1 MDEKKRK
8 AFRQGILVFA
18 GLAVLTGLEY
28 VVGINGGWLPAMV
41 VLALIKAA
49 LVVWYYMH
57 IIRVLNPGS
66 GDHE

>member
-1 MDEKKRK
+1 MEEKKKK
-8 AFRQGILVFA
+8 AFRQGIMVFV

-28 VVGINGGWLPAMV
+28 LVGVSGGWLPAMV

-49 LVVWYYMH
+49 LVVWFYMH
-57 IIRVLNPGS
+57 IVRAFNPES

>member
-1 MDEKKRK
+1 MEEKKKK
-8 AFRQGILVFA
+8 AFRQGIMVFV

-28 VVGINGGWLPAMV
+28 LVGVSGGWLPAMV

-49 LVVWYYMH
+49 LVVWFYMH
-57 IIRVLNPGS
+57 IVRALNPES